1 MTIGMLG
8 KYDTCDTYDTYD
20 TSPHEQGSRITDCMW
35 WAAALQVTM
44 IGTLPMSIAE
54 INHIVIN
61 TRSMGPL
68 A

>member
-1 MTIGMLG
+1 
-8 KYDTCDTYDTYD
+8 
-20 TSPHEQGSRITDCMW
+20 MW

-44 IGTLPMSIAE
+44 IGTLLMSIAE

-61 TRSMGPL
+61 TRSVGPL